1 MSCAM
6 FGTLLAQLP
15 PGRTRTQQENLA
27 HALGEVWVVHVAY
40 SRDPLWLVAGMP
52 QAQELMKGGT
62 PRRCIWTLAELQG
75 MFEACGSVIHSLEEA
90 AHLLAGECSAQG

>member
-6 FGTLLAQLP
+6 FATLLARLP
-15 PGRTRTQQENLA
+15 PGRTRAKQEDLA
-27 HALGEVWVVHVAY
+27 RALGEAWVVRVPY

-52 QAQELMKGGT
+52 QVQELMKGGT

-75 MFEACGSVIHSLEEA
+75 MLEACGSPVHSLEEA
-90 AHLLAGECSAQG
+90 ARLLASECPTQG